1 MSLDG
6 DIALLK
12 RVPLFA
18 ELPTEQLRL
27 IAFSA
32 VRLEL
37 VPGQVL
43 FRVGAKA
50 PCGYVVSSGK
60 LELTIDADGKAKTVA
75 SCEAGSLVGEIA
87 LFIETRRPA
96 TAIATIASQV
106 IEIDRKLITRMLNEY
121 PQIAVRMRATL
132 SDRLT
137 ATVFDLGKVRQ
148 ALARLDRTVPRR
160 Q

>member
-43 FRVGAKA
+43 FRAGAKA
-50 PCGYVVSSGK
+50 PCGYVVSSGR
-60 LELTIDADGKAKTVA
+60 LELSAGEGGKAETVA
-75 SCEAGSLVGEIA
+75 TCEAGSLVGEIA

-96 TAIATIASQV
+96 TATAATASQV

-121 PQIAVRMRATL
+121 PQAAVRMRATL

-148 ALARLDRTVPRR
+148 ALARIDRTVTRR
-160 Q
+160 